1 MLKALILVC
10 SLAQTPDLAACN
22 EENALYVMRFSP
34 EVTSPS
40 ACVLRGQAYLAGT
53 SLVDGLTENERIKV
67 ICSADSV

>member
-1 MLKALILVC
+1 VLKALILVC

-22 EENALYVMRFSP
+22 LDSALYVMRFSP

-40 ACVLRGQAYLAGT
+40 ACLLQAQAYLAGT

-67 ICSADSV
+67 ICSSKRV